1 MHYPIDKHQLQLNV
15 QAQLL
20 YRDFVNFKTYISTI
34 LENDLNFCVERAQS
48 EFFFDFLQNND
59 EIIINFNDLS
69 YNQAS
74 ATASKSLGQSIR
86 GYELH

>member
-1 MHYPIDKHQLQLNV
+1 MHYLIDKHQLQSNV

-20 YRDFVNFKTYISTI
+20 YLDFVNFKTYINTI
-34 LENDLNFCVERAQS
+34 LEKDLNFCVKRAQS
-48 EFFFDFLQNND
+48 KIFDFLQNND

-74 ATASKSLGQSIR
+74 AAASKSLAQSIR